1 MTSPT
6 GSNRLRQTAIGGVGR
21 TPTAGFT
28 LVELTIVMFVLAT
41 IMAVAVPYFVH
52 YYHEARVD
60 AAARELGTATQLARL
75 HAVTRQQ
82 TVWLEFDL
90 DRQMYWIS
98 RSDPEQALAE
108 DALIA
113 AFELPGTVR
122 LVAVQTGEGS
132 PRDAGQIAAR
142 FFPNGTCD
150 EFWAMLRG
158 TRSPRAITV
167 WLDPVTAR
175 PAWID

>member
-6 GSNRLRQTAIGGVGR
+6 GSEPVGFPPR
-21 TPTAGFT
+21 RAAGFTRGFT
-28 LVELTIVMFVLAT
+28 LVELTIVMFVLGT
-41 IMAVAVPYFVH
+41 IMAVVSPYFVH
-52 YYHEARVD
+52 YYHQARVD

-75 HAVTRQQ
+75 QAVTRQQ

-98 RSDPEQALAE
+98 RADPQTAMSDEQLLAV
-108 DALIA
+108 
-113 AFELPGTVR
+113 FELPGTVR
-122 LVAVQTGEGS
+122 LAAVQTAEGL
-132 PRDAGQIAAR
+132 PRDAGRVAAR

-150 EFWAMLRG
+150 EFWATLRG
-158 TRSPRAITV
+158 TRSPRIITV

-175 PAWID
+175 PAWVDGQ

>member
-6 GSNRLRQTAIGGVGR
+6 GSNPTRQPARRVNGLTTRG
-21 TPTAGFT
+21 GFT

-41 IMAVAVPYFVH
+41 IMAVVVPYFVH
-52 YYHEARVD
+52 YYHQARVD

-75 HAVTRQQ
+75 HAITRQK

-90 DRQMYWIS
+90 DRQMYWLS
-98 RSDPEQALAE
+98 RSSPDEALAE

-122 LVAVQTGEGS
+122 LAAVQTGDRP
-132 PRDAGQIAAR
+132 PRDAGQVATR
-142 FFPNGTCD
+142 FFPNGTCE

-158 TRSPRAITV
+158 TRSPRTITV